1 MKHNVKNH
9 IANERSVRGFSSLLS
24 VHVFY
29 RRFFYPLSCILLM
42 RALQINFKFIR
53 FSASQLTQ
61 VSDTIL
67 NDLRASIHIIYF
79 AFVHFWFLKMI

>member
-9 IANERSVRGFSSLLS
+9 IANESVRGFSSLLS

-29 RRFFYPLSCILLM
+29 RRFFYPFSCILLM

-53 FSASQLTQ
+53 LSASQLTL
-61 VSDTIL
+61 VSDVIL
-67 NDLRASIHIIYF
+67 NELRASIHIIYF
-79 AFVHFWFLKMI
+79 AFVHFWFLQMI